1 MKTIQERF
9 EQYCKEG
16 NIEEVSKIL
25 QQKEFS
31 DNSSINYNYS
41 TGIYQASDYN
51 QLDMVKYLLENPE
64 YQNQI
69 AINFENNCILKT
81 ACRQNYLEIVN
92 YLILEYKMKLTT
104 DVLMPIYE
112 NANYVMDLYQKRILN
127 NRLEKMFP
135 EKKTKTKGLK
145 I

>member
-1 MKTIQERF
+1 MKTIQEQF
-9 EQYCKEG
+9 EKYCREG
-16 NIEEVSKIL
+16 NLEEVSKVL
-25 QQKEFS
+25 QQKEFI
-31 DNSSINYNYS
+31 DNSSINYHYS

-51 QLDMVKYLLENPE
+51 QLDMVKYLLEHPD

-81 ACRQNYLEIVN
+81 ACRQNYLAIVN
-92 YLILEYKMKLTT
+92 YLVLEYQMKLTM
-104 DVLMPIYE
+104 DVLMPNYE

-127 NRLEKMFP
+127 NRLEKNLP
-135 EKKTKTKGLK
+135 EKKTKIKGLK